1 MAENKISRDLKI
13 NSPAIYRIR
22 VQGKLEPYW
31 SENLG
36 GMQITPNEKEDSATE
51 TLLVGRIS
59 DQAELSGVLNTLY
72 DMHFPVLSVECL
84 EKLEE

>member
-1 MAENKISRDLKI
+1 MTEHKTTRNLKI
-13 NSPAIYRIR
+13 NTPAIYRIR

-36 GMQITPNEKEDSATE
+36 GMQITIIEKEGSTTE

-59 DQAELSGVLNTLY
+59 DQAALSGALNTLY